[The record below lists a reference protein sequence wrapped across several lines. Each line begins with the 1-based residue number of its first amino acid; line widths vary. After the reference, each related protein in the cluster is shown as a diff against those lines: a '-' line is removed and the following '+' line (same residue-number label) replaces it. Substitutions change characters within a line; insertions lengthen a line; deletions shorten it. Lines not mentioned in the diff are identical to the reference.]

1 MSQDLY
7 TLDKAGQYNLTE
19 LKIISYQESNNPRQD
34 KFKSLDIIFER
45 APFPDAAGPSIV
57 IVLFFLF
64 IRFYINT

>member
-34 KFKSLDIIFER
+34 KFKSLDILPILRTFELTENLF
-45 APFPDAAGPSIV
+45 AYSLAG
-57 IVLFFLF
+57 
-64 IRFYINT
+64 RQ

>member
-34 KFKSLDIIFER
+34 KFKSLDILPILRTFELTEN
-45 APFPDAAGPSIV
+45 
-57 IVLFFLF
+57 LFA
-64 IRFYINT
+64 YSY